1 MGTNPFTI
9 RQEDLPKLPKWLRNH
24 KPKYLFNELIKK
36 MPLDGMTT
44 VCEEAKCPNRGECI
58 SRGIVTVMIL
68 GSECTRACTFCAVG
82 RSTPTAIDPNEPRK
96 MLDMVNYMGASY
108 VVITSPT
115 RDDLE
120 DGGAQQFRRVVEYI
134 REHRPDV
141 RLELLIPDFA
151 NQHSSFDEIIAAKP
165 EMLCFDIQT
174 VRSRYPYVRPGFSY
188 DKGLDIFRYFSSHS
202 DLKLKSGIMVG
213 LGETREEMLGLFED
227 LYNAGVRYLTVGQY
241 LQAPGKYLP
250 VVEYVEPETY
260 DYYIEHARKIGLWIQ
275 ASPLTRSSY
284 MADRLA
290 EQELVVKELV

>member
-1 MGTNPFTI
+1 MGANPFKLAK
-9 RQEDLPKLPKWLRNH
+9 EELPKLPKWLRNH
-24 KPKYLFNELIKK
+24 KPKYLFNDLIKK

-82 RSTPTAIDPNEPRK
+82 RGTPTPLDPDEPRK
-96 MLDMVNYMGASY
+96 MLDMVNYMKANY
-108 VVITSPT
+108 VVITAPT
-115 RDDLE
+115 RDDLA
-120 DGGAQQFRRVVEYI
+120 DGGAEQFRRVVEYI

-141 RLELLIPDFA
+141 RLELLIPDFK
-151 NQHSSFDEIIAAKP
+151 NSESSFDQIIQAKP

-188 DKGLDIFRYFSSHS
+188 DKGLDIFRYFSSNS
-202 DLKLKSGIMVG
+202 ELKLKSGIMVG

-227 LYNAGVRYLTVGQY
+227 LYNSGVRYVTVGQY

-250 VVEYVEPETY
+250 VVEYVEPEVY
-260 DYYIEHARKIGLWIQ
+260 DYYTEHARKIGLWIQ

-284 MADRLA
+284 MADSLA
-290 EQELVVKELV
+290 DQELAARELV